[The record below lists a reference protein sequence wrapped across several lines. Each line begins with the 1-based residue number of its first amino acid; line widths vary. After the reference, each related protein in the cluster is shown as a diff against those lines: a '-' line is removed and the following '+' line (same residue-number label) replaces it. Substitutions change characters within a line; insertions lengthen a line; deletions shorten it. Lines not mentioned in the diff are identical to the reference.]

1 MDCMSCLYICVYAKF
16 EILQTTHRVRV
27 VHALRFDSSDRLAY
41 MESAPAVAACARDLL
56 RSRQPSGLAD
66 PARAYWATADLHALP
81 GWGMTDLRAPLG
93 LAVLPAPSSG
103 AALAGAREGDP
114 TNLMRKTKTCWKSIG
129 PTFSEKYWLII
140 DLIEI
145 CCPTFFSKM
154 LKIFVQYF

>member
-1 MDCMSCLYICVYAKF
+1 MGCMSCLYICVYAKF
-16 EILQTTHRVRV
+16 KVLQTAHR
-27 VHALRFDSSDRLAY
+27 LRLYIPLRSIHLIDSY
-41 MESAPAVAACARDLL
+41 MESAPTVAACARDLL

-114 TNLMRKTKTCWKSIG
+114 TILMRKTKTCWKSIG
-129 PTFSEKYWLII
+129 ATFSEKYWLII
-140 DLIEI
+140 DLNEI